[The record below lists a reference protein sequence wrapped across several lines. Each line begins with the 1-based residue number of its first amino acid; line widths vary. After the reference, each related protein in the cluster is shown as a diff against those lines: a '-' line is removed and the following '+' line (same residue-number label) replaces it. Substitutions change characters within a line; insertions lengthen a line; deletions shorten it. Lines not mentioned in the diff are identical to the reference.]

1 MFSSN
6 GSENRSDLTSQ
17 LFDLGVL
24 VHPVGAPSS
33 DDSCNWR
40 VSQKVSEHQGV
51 CVHLHDTIRGGQH
64 HYGSLR
70 PPN

>member
-17 LFDLGVL
+17 LFDFGVL
-24 VHPVGAPSS
+24 LHPFGAPSS
-33 DDSCNWR
+33 DDSCSWR
-40 VSQKVSEHQGV
+40 VSQKVAEHQWV
-51 CVHLHDTIRGGQH
+51 CVHFHDAIRGGQH